1 MCGAPVGII
10 AAGAKVISGAADVV
24 GIMSESL
31 HVVSDGLRNNF
42 SRKTMMKV
50 IGNTLLKVEH
60 YLIDKTLDKAKAAL
74 SSIGKGVTELIEIG
88 KNKITD
94 NAFDYGI
101 KHINNEKK

>member
-60 YLIDKTLDKAKAAL
+60 YLIDKTLDKAAL